1 MHTLRPACI
10 LALSFFAAGALAQ
23 TSGDSTRGSTPP
35 GMSQDGAAP
44 AEGAI
49 KGGSIRPG
57 EAGGLPNTGG
67 TAPDS
72 AERKERCEQLTG
84 KLREDCLQREQSGA
98 AGATTGTAGA
108 AGTPKEGV
116 DAMSREQPGSK

>member
-1 MHTLRPACI
+1 MRTLRPACI

-23 TSGDSTRGSTPP
+23 TTGDSTRGSTPP

-67 TAPDS
+67 TAANS

-84 KLREDCLQREQSGA
+84 KLREDCLQKEGSA
-98 AGATTGTAGA
+98 AGATTAPLPRLPA
-108 AGTPKEGV
+108 VRDKDNDER
-116 DAMSREQPGSK
+116 DLQK

>member
-1 MHTLRPACI
+1 MRTLRPACI
-10 LALSFFAAGALAQ
+10 LALSLFAANALAQ
-23 TSGDSTRGSTPP
+23 TTGDSTRGSTPP

-67 TAPDS
+67 TAPNT
-72 AERKERCEQLTG
+72 AERKQRCEQLTG
-84 KLREDCLQREQSGA
+84 QLREDCLQREQNGA
-98 AGATTGTAGA
+98 AGGTRA
-108 AGTPKEGV
+108 PKEGV
-116 DAMSREQPGSK
+116 ETMSGEPPASK

>member
-1 MHTLRPACI
+1 MPTLRPACI
-10 LALSFFAAGALAQ
+10 LALSVFTAAALAQ
-23 TSGDSTRGSTPP
+23 TTGESTRGSTPP

-44 AEGAI
+44 AAGAI

-67 TAPDS
+67 TTPNS
-72 AERKERCEQLTG
+72 AERKARCEQLTG
-84 KLREDCLQREQSGA
+84 KLREDCLQREQSSG
-98 AGATTGTAGA
+98 AGATGTAGA

-116 DAMSREQPGSK
+116 DAISGERPASQ

>member
-1 MHTLRPACI
+1 MNTLRPACI
-10 LALSFFAAGALAQ
+10 FALSFFAAGALAQ

-67 TAPDS
+67 TAANS

-84 KLREDCLQREQSGA
+84 KLREDCLQKEPSA
-98 AGATTGTAGA
+98 AGATSAPLPRVPGA
-108 AGTPKEGV
+108 RDKDNDER
-116 DAMSREQPGSK
+116 DLQK

>member
-1 MHTLRPACI
+1 MRTLRPACI
-10 LALSFFAAGALAQ
+10 LALSFVAAGALAQ

-44 AEGAI
+44 AAGAI

-67 TAPDS
+67 TAPNS

-84 KLREDCLQREQSGA
+84 KLRDDCLEKERGA
-98 AGATTGTAGA
+98 AGASSAPLPSAPGA
-108 AGTPKEGV
+108 RDKDNDER
-116 DAMSREQPGSK
+116 DLQK

>member
-1 MHTLRPACI
+1 MRTLRPACI
-10 LALSFFAAGALAQ
+10 IALSLFTVAAFAQ
-23 TSGDSTRGSTPP
+23 TSGDSSRGSTPP

-72 AERKERCEQLTG
+72 AERKARCEQLTG
-84 KLREDCLQREQSGA
+84 KLRDDCLQKEQSA
-98 AGATTGTAGA
+98 AGASSAPLPSVPGTRD
-108 AGTPKEGV
+108 KDNDER
-116 DAMSREQPGSK
+116 DLQK

>member
-1 MHTLRPACI
+1 MLTLRPACI

-44 AEGAI
+44 AAGAI

-67 TAPDS
+67 TTPNS

-84 KLREDCLQREQSGA
+84 KLRDDCLQKERSA
-98 AGATTGTAGA
+98 AGGSSAPVPSAPGTLD
-108 AGTPKEGV
+108 PDNDERDLQK
-116 DAMSREQPGSK
+116 